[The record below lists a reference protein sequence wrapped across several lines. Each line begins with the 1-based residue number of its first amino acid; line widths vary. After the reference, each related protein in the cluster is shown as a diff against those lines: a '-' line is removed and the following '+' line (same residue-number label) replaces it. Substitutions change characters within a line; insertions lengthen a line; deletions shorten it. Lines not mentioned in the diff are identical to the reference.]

1 MTERETKMIKTSYKT
16 DYAELNERFYNEIGR
31 WMPGFDWQEQ
41 DAYTGELTLGDNE
54 ELDGRGTTLYV
65 GEDGY
70 SVAVY
75 DEDGECM
82 HEENHGE
89 LAGALWAYESLT
101 VEFNTNATRIVM

>member
-1 MTERETKMIKTSYKT
+1 MIKTNYKT
-16 DYAELNERFYNEIGR
+16 DYQHLNERFHDETGR
-31 WMPGFDWQEQ
+31 WMPGFGWQEQ

-75 DEDGECM
+75 DEDGECLR
-82 HEENHGE
+82 EEEHDE
-89 LAGALWAYESLT
+89 LDGALQAYEKLT
-101 VEFNTNATRIVM
+101 VEYGTNATRIVV